1 MNDPQPKGGYQ
12 AILQMV
18 QYLGQGD
25 PQEPEALASQ
35 LDHFGYQVKE
45 NGEKESPALSKGNY
59 TYTELCEVLG
69 FAKESSGKLELTEDT
84 TGNFGINTSGNR
96 IYEILTS
103 EKTDRVKS
111 AEISSLILLELC
123 DHNVRTRSVNIP
135 NAFKQFLQQLWDESN
150 RDEDTGRYQTPWNL
164 EQVETALPTDWN
176 REKLRHCRQRGTDLG
191 VCRKGS
197 TSGSDMLFPVL
208 SQDIFQ
214 AVVFHLYEYYREEV
228 GDSTPNMISFYED
241 LQEWYPVAESFF
253 EDNVL
258 FRGLL
263 ERDGQITEESY
274 PILRSLLNQREEYD
288 DEDFKVKWLEGED
301 NWSEEIRYAEF
312 EFQVI

>member
-1 MNDPQPKGGYQ
+1 MNEPNPKGGYQ
-12 AILQMV
+12 AILQIV
-18 QYLGQGD
+18 KYLGDDG
-25 PQEPEALASQ
+25 PQEPEALASR
-35 LDHFGYQVKE
+35 LEHFGYQVKE
-45 NGEKESPALSKGNY
+45 NGVKESPALSRGNY

-69 FAKESSGKLELTEDT
+69 FAEENSNELELTEET
-84 TGNFGINTSGNR
+84 TSKFGVNTSGKR
-96 IYEILTS
+96 IYETLQSDKKDIL
-103 EKTDRVKS
+103 KL

-123 DHNVRTRSVNIP
+123 DHDVRTRSVNIP
-135 NAFKQFLQQLWDESN
+135 DAFKQFLQQLWAESQH
-150 RDEDTGRYQTPWNL
+150 DEDTGRYQTPWNL
-164 EQVETALPTDWN
+164 EQVEMALPTDWN

-214 AVVFHLYEYYREEV
+214 AVVFHLHEYYREDV
-228 GDSTPNMISFYED
+228 GDSTPNMISFYND

-253 EDNVL
+253 EDNIL
-258 FRGLL
+258 YRGLL
-263 ERDGQITEESY
+263 KRDGRITEKSY
-274 PILRSLLNQREEYD
+274 PILRSLLNQREEYNN
-288 DEDFKVKWLEGED
+288 EDFRVNWLEGED

>member
-12 AILQMV
+12 AIIQMV
-18 QYLGQGD
+18 QYLGQDD
-25 PQEPEALASQ
+25 PQEPEALASR

-45 NGEKESPALSKGNY
+45 NGEEESPALSKGNY

-69 FAKESSGKLELTEDT
+69 FAEENSGKLELTEDT
-84 TGNFGINTSGNR
+84 TGKFEMNTSGNR
-96 IYEILTS
+96 LYEILTS

-123 DHNVRTRSVNIP
+123 GHDVRTRSVNIP
-135 NAFKQFLQQLWDESN
+135 DAFKQFLQQLWDESN
-150 RDEDTGRYQTPWNL
+150 RDEDTGRYQTPRNL
-164 EQVETALPTDWN
+164 EQIETALPTDWN
-176 REKLRHCRQRGTDLG
+176 RQKLRYCRQRGTDLG
-191 VCRKGS
+191 VCRRGS
-197 TSGSDMLFPVL
+197 TSGNDMLFPVL

-214 AVVFHLYEYYREEV
+214 AVVFHLYEYYREDV

-241 LQEWYPVAESFF
+241 LQEWYPIAESFF

-263 ERDGQITEESY
+263 ERDGRITEESY

-288 DEDFKVKWLEGED
+288 GEDFRVKWLEGED